1 MDNVGA
7 NSGIR
12 GAFPREGASVYWESG
27 GGLEPWEGGHH
38 VARSQW
44 FSFLPFAGVTLFLP
58 FVFCSPT
65 RCFLVIDCLGIG
77 FVLFVDT
84 IILDVLVLV

>member
-1 MDNVGA
+1 MEFG
-7 NSGIR
+7 GISK
-12 GAFPREGASVYWESG
+12 GGASVYWESVR
-27 GGLEPWEGGHH
+27 GLEPWEGVTTFLTASGF
-38 VARSQW
+38 A
-44 FSFLPFAGVTLFLP
+44 FSLSAGVTLFLP

-65 RCFLVIDCLGIG
+65 RCFWVIDCLGIG